1 MTWFPG
7 KGAPRTE
14 LSTERGAAA
23 FRPDRKRKQKTFQD
37 QEGKKSTARLSL
49 LVLLEVKGEEGH
61 C

>member
-14 LSTERGAAA
+14 PSMEQGAAA
-23 FRPDRKRKQKTFQD
+23 FRPDRKREQKTFQD
-37 QEGKKSTARLSL
+37 QEGKKSTARMSL